1 MRLAGVTFEEVPS
14 NNPDVSPTCASLLS
28 VSYAALACA
37 VSELTRMS
45 WPPLMCR
52 LWCSLF
58 AANLP
63 LVQLGD
69 DYVASTNAIF
79 TYVGNKV
86 RHRVETTTHRS
97 ITKRTV

>member
-1 MRLAGVTFEEVPS
+1 M
-14 NNPDVSPTCASLLS
+14 
-28 VSYAALACA
+28 AA
-37 VSELTRMS
+37 TDM
-45 WPPLMCR
+45 P

-86 RHRVETTTHRS
+86 RHRV
-97 ITKRTV
+97 KRLRTWA